1 MEAIKLKRWH
11 KIALACLGA
20 GFIVGG
26 VALYIYNLPPTAG
39 PGEQPVVVQV
49 LPKGATITASNGKV
63 LRNGYTNYLPS
74 GQYSV
79 TVSHPDYI
87 TQQIKITVKQG
98 LWAKVITPLKP
109 AKPNMKAFSDADLG
123 VLERASVRASAEY
136 SNNFREKNP
145 AITKLPFTDPYFKI
159 GYISKDGSDFIITVR
174 TESPRYRENAIKKLI
189 SLGIDPSRYKITFI
203 NYQSPLKE
211 AQQ

>member
-20 GFIVGG
+20 GLIVGG

-49 LPKGATITASNGKV
+49 LPKGATITASNGKI

-123 VLERASVRASAEY
+123 VLERASVRASTEY

-145 AITKLPFTDPYFKI
+145 LLPSYPLPTRTLRLAILARTAVILPLPYAPNPPATAK
-159 GYISKDGSDFIITVR
+159 T
-174 TESPRYRENAIKKLI
+174 
-189 SLGIDPSRYKITFI
+189 
-203 NYQSPLKE
+203 PLKN
-211 AQQ
+211 